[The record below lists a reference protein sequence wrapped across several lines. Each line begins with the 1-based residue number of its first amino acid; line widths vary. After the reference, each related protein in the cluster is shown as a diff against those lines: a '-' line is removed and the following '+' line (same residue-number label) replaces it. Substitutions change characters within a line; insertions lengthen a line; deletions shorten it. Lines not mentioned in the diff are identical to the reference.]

1 MGPHRP
7 RLVPVPSRR
16 GNTRSQREVKCV
28 SGGRWPRRIPAVRTH
43 EGRLGDDRGRVRDRG
58 VGRRGARMDPGRHEL
73 QRIQVRRRVRRSHR
87 RGARGRRP
95 ARGRDATERRRRRRR
110 PGSRERHPRCSPR
123 RDPTTAPRGCGTHRE
138 PRPPSPPSRTDT
150 ATTSCACP
158 SAPTPARWS
167 REAPTGGYAS
177 GIATTPPPGTPPPR
191 RVFAPGATPRFDP
204 STRRYP
210 RRRRTNPATCCP

>member
-1 MGPHRP
+1 MARGA
-7 RLVPVPSRR
+7 SRR
-16 GNTRSQREVKCV
+16 
-28 SGGRWPRRIPAVRTH
+28 VRTH
-43 EGRLGDDRGRVRDRG
+43 EGRRLEDDRGRVRDRG
-58 VGRRGARMDPGRHEL
+58 VGRRGARMDPASPHSAITPPGCA
-73 QRIQVRRRVRRSHR
+73 RSPC
-87 RGARGRRP
+87 RP
-95 ARGRDATERRRRRRR
+95 RAARDATERRRPRPRR

-123 RDPTTAPRGCGTHRE
+123 RDPTIAPRGCGTRRD

-210 RRRRTNPATCCP
+210 RRQRTNPATCCP